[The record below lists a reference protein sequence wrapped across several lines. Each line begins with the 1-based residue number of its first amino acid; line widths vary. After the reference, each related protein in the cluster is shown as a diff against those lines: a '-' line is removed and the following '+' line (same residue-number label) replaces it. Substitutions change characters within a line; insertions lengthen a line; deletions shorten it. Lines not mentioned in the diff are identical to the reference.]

1 MLALVCI
8 DKALLL
14 WTKYLQAKLHFYL
27 DISLCSPQDQLLLWD
42 SFTCTTAL
50 TLEFCGEQCCR
61 SVREHHLHQ
70 PGKQHLLDVHP
81 RVTAGWW

>member
-27 DISLCSPQDQLLLWD
+27 DISLCSPQDQLLL
-42 SFTCTTAL
+42 
-50 TLEFCGEQCCR
+50 
-61 SVREHHLHQ
+61 
-70 PGKQHLLDVHP
+70 
-81 RVTAGWW
+81 